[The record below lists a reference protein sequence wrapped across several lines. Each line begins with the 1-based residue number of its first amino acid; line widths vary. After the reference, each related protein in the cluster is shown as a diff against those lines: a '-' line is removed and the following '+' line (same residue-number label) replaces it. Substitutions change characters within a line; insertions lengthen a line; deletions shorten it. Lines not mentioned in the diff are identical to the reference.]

1 MMGFNGL
8 TEGTPPLLVRSTY
21 KLLNKHWILRYIEL
35 EGTELGFVC

>member
-21 KLLNKHWILRYIEL
+21 KLLNKQTLILYLPILYNVESN
-35 EGTELGFVC
+35 VC